1 MPHPMSFVG
10 TGCNR
15 DRRRRIPDRNSDA
28 ATRAAPALETVH
40 PDSLAPLS
48 TCPSLRHQPSRL
60 AFPKPL
66 RTCRAPPVVH
76 PRPGN
81 SASAMSAHPFRS
93 TIPGSDRRH
102 RPGPVRK
109 SSQPDPLPATAGSRQ
124 FFAPE
129 VQPEWHG
136 SSSSITPRDIIAI
149 AEKSFPA
156 VVKCKVAFNLRFSH
170 LEKTGL
176 FEGTR
181 RSKIF
186 GPDKSV
192 QLRDSAGVKNL
203 LQCGLQE
210 QTTISRAAKLTR
222 DAQVDFGFSVG
233 LLIDSHLADGLS
245 VRNFTDQDH
254 AVLIGKFRLKP
265 GRMLLPADCLPRKCR
280 RAHSWLICPLPQ
292 QPAVRFSRPP
302 YPNAAVE
309 HGSAYPGR
317 TSPIHQFSSTAA
329 HSASRLA

>member
-93 TIPGSDRRH
+93 TIPGSDRRA
-102 RPGPVRK
+102 RSGPVRK
-109 SSQPDPLPATAGSRQ
+109 SRQPDPLPATAGSRQ

-136 SSSSITPRDIIAI
+136 SSSSITPRDIILRRSLPAI
-149 AEKSFPA
+149 
-156 VVKCKVAFNLRFSH
+156 VKGRVAFDLHFSQP
-170 LEKTGL
+170 EKAGF
-176 FEGTR
+176 FEGAR
-181 RSKIF
+181 RGEIF
-186 GPDKSV
+186 RPDKSV
-192 QLRDSAGVKNL
+192 HLRDPAGGKNL
-203 LQCGLQE
+203 L
-210 QTTISRAAKLTR
+210 
-222 DAQVDFGFSVG
+222 
-233 LLIDSHLADGLS
+233 
-245 VRNFTDQDH
+245 
-254 AVLIGKFRLKP
+254 
-265 GRMLLPADCLPRKCR
+265 
-280 RAHSWLICPLPQ
+280 
-292 QPAVRFSRPP
+292 
-302 YPNAAVE
+302 
-309 HGSAYPGR
+309 
-317 TSPIHQFSSTAA
+317 
-329 HSASRLA
+329 